1 MSNNIQQEKK
11 LDFTVRMVETLT
23 EVEFK
28 GSTIEEKNKF
38 IKENIMNFEADE
50 ETFDERIEKIE
61 KMFSIMLRAFGD
73 YESIEIQY
81 NSQNREQNQDDW
93 ILEYNYL
100 KLISM
105 ATGIDM
111 EIIENALLGASVIS
125 NEMKVIGE
133 YK

>member
-38 IKENIMNFEADE
+38 IKENIMNFEAEE